1 MELKATLLAVSLTAI
16 ASSALTVGVLKMG
29 ELPQTPN
36 INVSALA
43 SQLNEIKSELARE
56 VQAREDLQ
64 QKVNRSLT
72 STRSNA
78 SAQALVQQAK
88 PEEEAASSEPEQLS
102 DADQRRAE
110 IERFREQRRAER
122 IARQQP
128 GYRAEQLISAGFAE
142 EDAARIVQIES
153 QESLRQLERQYE
165 LRRARAEQDTI
176 SNIDT
181 NPIRS
186 ELGDDAYARYLEA
199 NGRPTA
205 AQVGSV
211 INGSPGEN
219 AGLQAGDQITS
230 YAGQRVF
237 NLNEVN
243 NLTIQGSVGESVLL
257 EVERAGQSVQLT
269 IPRGPIGVSNRF
281 RR

>member
-43 SQLNEIKSELARE
+43 SQLNEIKTELARE

-64 QKVNRSLT
+64 QKINRSLT
-72 STRSNA
+72 STRSNT

-176 SNIDT
+176 SNIDRGKRR
-181 NPIRS
+181 PSSRRS
-186 ELGDDAYARYLEA
+186 NHLLCRS
-199 NGRPTA
+199 T
-205 AQVGSV
+205 
-211 INGSPGEN
+211 
-219 AGLQAGDQITS
+219 
-230 YAGQRVF
+230 RV
-237 NLNEVN
+237 
-243 NLTIQGSVGESVLL
+243 
-257 EVERAGQSVQLT
+257 
-269 IPRGPIGVSNRF
+269 
-281 RR
+281 

>member
-1 MELKATLLAVSLTAI
+1 MELKATLIAVSLTAI
-16 ASSALTVGVLKMG
+16 VSSALTAGVIKMG

-36 INVSALA
+36 VNVSALSA
-43 SQLNEIKSELARE
+43 QLNEIRNELALE
-56 VQAREDLQ
+56 IQARKVLQ
-64 QKVNRSLT
+64 ETVNNRSN
-72 STRSNA
+72 SNTA
-78 SAQALVQQAK
+78 TAQTQVIATQAIV
-88 PEEEAASSEPEQLS
+88 EPEQEQLNS
-102 DADQRRAE
+102 PDQRRAE
-110 IERFREQRRAER
+110 IERFRDQRRAER
-122 IARQQP
+122 LARQQP
-128 GYRAEQLISAGFAE
+128 GYRAEQLVSAGFAE

-153 QESLRQLERQYE
+153 EESLRQLQRQYE
-165 LRRARAEQDTI
+165 LQRARAEQNNTI

-199 NGRPTA
+199 NGRPSA
-205 AQVGSV
+205 AQVNSV
-211 INGSPGEN
+211 ISGSPGGN

-243 NLTIQGSVGESVLL
+243 RLTVQGSVGESVLI
-257 EVERAGQSVQLT
+257 EVQRAGQSVQLT
-269 IPRGPIGVSNRF
+269 IPRGPIGVSNSF

>member
-43 SQLNEIKSELARE
+43 SQLNEIKTELARE

-64 QKVNRSLT
+64 QKINRSLT
-72 STRSNA
+72 STRSNT
-78 SAQALVQQAK
+78 SAQALVKQAK
-88 PEEEAASSEPEQLS
+88 PEEAASSEPEQLS

>member
-1 MELKATLLAVSLTAI
+1 MELKATLIAVSLTAI
-16 ASSALTVGVLKMG
+16 VSSALTAGVIKMG

-36 INVSALA
+36 VNVSALSA
-43 SQLNEIKSELARE
+43 QLNEIRNELALE
-56 VQAREDLQ
+56 IQARKALQ
-64 QKVNRSLT
+64 ETVSNRSN
-72 STRSNA
+72 SNTA
-78 SAQALVQQAK
+78 TVQTQVLATQAIV
-88 PEEEAASSEPEQLS
+88 EPEQEQLNS
-102 DADQRRAE
+102 PDQRRAE
-110 IERFREQRRAER
+110 IERFRDQRRAER
-122 IARQQP
+122 LARQQP
-128 GYRAEQLISAGFAE
+128 GYRAEQLVSAGFAE

-153 QESLRQLERQYE
+153 EESLRQLQRQYE
-165 LRRARAEQDTI
+165 LQRARAEQNNTI

-199 NGRPTA
+199 NGRPSA
-205 AQVGSV
+205 AQVNSV
-211 INGSPGEN
+211 ISGSPGGN

-243 NLTIQGSVGESVLL
+243 RLTVQGSVGESVLI
-257 EVERAGQSVQLT
+257 EVQRAGQSVQLT
-269 IPRGPIGVSNRF
+269 IPRGPIGVSNSF